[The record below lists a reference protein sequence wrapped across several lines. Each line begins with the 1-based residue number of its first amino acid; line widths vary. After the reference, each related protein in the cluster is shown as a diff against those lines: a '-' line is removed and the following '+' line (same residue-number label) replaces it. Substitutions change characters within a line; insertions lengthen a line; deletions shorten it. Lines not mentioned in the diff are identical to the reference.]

1 MNAIEIKNLTKSY
14 GDRLI
19 LDGISLDIKQG
30 EIFGLLG
37 RNGVGK
43 STFIECVLGTKE
55 ASFDHLSILG
65 MNPLTARKELFENVG
80 VQFQGSNYQ
89 ERIKVNELCQLYSS
103 FYKETVNYEEL
114 LIDFGLNQFVNNF
127 VNDLSGGERQR
138 LSIVLALISNPKL
151 VFLDEL
157 TTGLDPQSRRE
168 VWIYLKRLKEKGLT
182 IFLTSHYMDEVE
194 RLCDRIAIMK
204 DKEIVALGSVKEVID
219 SCDSNIQTMEDAY
232 LWYINGGVLDE
243 II

>member
-1 MNAIEIKNLTKSY
+1 MNIIEVKNLSKSY

-19 LDGISLDIKQG
+19 LDKINLDIREG

-43 STFIECVLGTKE
+43 STLIECILNTRESEYDKLEVLGLDIVK
-55 ASFDHLSILG
+55 D
-65 MNPLTARKELFENVG
+65 RKELFEQVG

-89 ERIKVNELCQLYSS
+89 EKIKVREVCKLYSS
-103 FYKETVNYEEL
+103 FYKNVVNYEEL
-114 LIDFGLNQFVNNF
+114 LIDFGLNHLIESY

-138 LSIVLALISNPKL
+138 LSIVLALIPKPKL

-168 VWIYLKRLKEKGLT
+168 VWSYLMKLKAQGLT

-194 RLCDRIAIMK
+194 KLCNRVAILKDRK
-204 DKEIVALGSVKEVID
+204 IVALGSVEEIIN
-219 SCDSNIQTMEDAY
+219 SCDIQNKIMEEAY

>member
-1 MNAIEIKNLTKSY
+1 MNTIEVKNLSKAY
-14 GDRLI
+14 GSKLI
-19 LDGISLDIKQG
+19 LDKVSLEVKQG

-43 STFIECVLGTKE
+43 STFIECILGTKDATYDKLE
-55 ASFDHLSILG
+55 ILDLD
-65 MNPLTARKELFENVG
+65 PIKDRKELFESVG
-80 VQFQGSNYQ
+80 VQFQGSHYQ
-89 ERIKVNELCQLYSS
+89 EKIKVKEICQQYSS
-103 FYKETVNYEEL
+103 FYKEVINYEEL
-114 LIDFGLNQFVNNF
+114 LIDFGLNQSIDNY

-138 LSIVLALISNPKL
+138 LSIVLALIPNPKL

-168 VWIYLKRLKEKGLT
+168 VWLYLKKLKEKGLT

-194 RLCDRIAIMK
+194 RLCDRIAILK
-204 DKEIVALGSVKEVID
+204 DKKIVALGSVAQVID
-219 SCDSNIQTMEDAY
+219 SCGSDIKNMEDAY
-232 LWYINGGVLDE
+232 LWYINGGNIDE